1 MRFVNPK
8 NDVAF
13 KKIFGDEN
21 RKEILI
27 SFLNAVL
34 NLQGMHEIAD
44 LTILNPYQAPKLA
57 ELKYTLLD
65 VRAID
70 KRGVTFI
77 VEMQVEQVAGYQKR
91 FLYYGAKAYAG
102 QIERGDDYPKLNQVI
117 FIGILDFIGFE
128 GAEYLSRHLILNQ
141 ATHKQEIDGM
151 EFNFIELPKFTKQE
165 HELTTLLD
173 KWVYFLKYASDLDV
187 IPDSADTT
195 SLKAAYEV
203 AERFRWSKDELE
215 IYDYWGMKAQD
226 ERGIA
231 IAAEERG
238 ERRGEQRGK
247 EIGKEIGRRETQL
260 ATARALL
267 TDGVDRALA
276 AKYSGLSEAELEE
289 LLGVGG

>member
-21 RKEILI
+21 HKEILI

-34 NLQGMHEIAD
+34 NLQGVHEIAD

-57 ELKYTLLD
+57 ELKFTLLD

-117 FIGILDFIGFE
+117 FIGILDFVGFAGE
-128 GAEYLSRHLILNQ
+128 GYLTRHLILNQ
-141 ATHKQEIDGM
+141 ATQKQEIDGI

-165 HELTTLLD
+165 RELTTLLD

-215 IYDYWGMKAQD
+215 IYDYWGIKAQD

-231 IAAEERG
+231 IAA
-238 ERRGEQRGK
+238 EQRGK
-247 EIGKEIGRRETQL
+247 EIGKEIGRREGQL

-267 TDGVDRALA
+267 ADGVEPALVM
-276 AKYSGLSEAELEE
+276 KYSGLNEAELKE
-289 LLGVGG
+289 L

>member
-21 RKEILI
+21 HKEILI

-34 NLQGMHEIAD
+34 NLQGVHEIAD

-117 FIGILDFIGFE
+117 FIGILDFVGFE

-141 ATHKQEIDGM
+141 ATRKQEIDGM

-165 HELTTLLD
+165 QELTTLLD

-215 IYDYWGMKAQD
+215 IYDYWGIKAQD

-238 ERRGEQRGK
+238 EQRGK
-247 EIGKEIGRRETQL
+247 EIGKEIGRMETQL

-267 TDGVDRALA
+267 ADGVERALIM
-276 AKYSGLSEAELEE
+276 KYTGLSEVEL
-289 LLGVGG
+289 GKM

>member
-21 RKEILI
+21 HKEILI

-34 NLQGMHEIAD
+34 NLQGTHEIAD
-44 LTILNPYQAPKLA
+44 LTILNPYQAPKLDV
-57 ELKYTLLD
+57 LKYTVLD
-65 VRAID
+65 VRALD

-117 FIGILDFIGFE
+117 FIGILDFVGFE
-128 GAEYLSRHLILNQ
+128 GENYLTRHLILNQ
-141 ATHKQEIDGM
+141 ETKRQDIDGI

-165 HELTTLLD
+165 HDLTSLLD
-173 KWVYFLKYASDLDV
+173 KWIYFLKHASDLAV
-187 IPDSADTT
+187 IPENVDTS

-203 AERFRWSKDELE
+203 AERFRWTKDELE
-215 IYDYWGMKAQD
+215 IYDYWGIKAQD

-231 IAAEERG
+231 IAAE
-238 ERRGEQRGK
+238 QRGM
-247 EIGKEIGRRETQL
+247 EIGREEGSYAARL
-260 ATARALL
+260 ATARSMRADRIDPATILKYTGL
-267 TDGVDRALA
+267 TQADLA
-276 AKYSGLSEAELEE
+276 DI
-289 LLGVGG
+289 

>member
-1 MRFVNPK
+1 MNREGDTEMRFVNPK

-21 RKEILI
+21 HKEILI

-34 NLQGMHEIAD
+34 NLQGLHEIAD

-57 ELKYTLLD
+57 ELKFTLLD

-117 FIGILDFIGFE
+117 FIGILDFVGFE
-128 GAEYLSRHLILNQ
+128 GEEYLSRHLILNQ
-141 ATHKQEIDGM
+141 ATQKQEIDGI
-151 EFNFIELPKFTKQE
+151 ECNFIELPKFTKQE
-165 HELTTLLD
+165 QELTTLLD

-215 IYDYWGMKAQD
+215 LYDYWGIKAQD

-231 IAAEERG
+231 IAAE
-238 ERRGEQRGK
+238 QR
-247 EIGKEIGRRETQL
+247 GKEIGRRERQL

-267 TDGVDRALA
+267 ADGVEPALVM
-276 AKYSGLSEAELEE
+276 KYSGLNEVELKE
-289 LLGVGG
+289 L

>member
-21 RKEILI
+21 HKEILI

-34 NLQGMHEIAD
+34 NLQGVHEIAD

-117 FIGILDFIGFE
+117 FIGILDFVGFE
-128 GAEYLSRHLILNQ
+128 GEEYLTRHLITNQ
-141 ATHKQEIDGM
+141 VTQKQELDGM

-173 KWVYFLKYASDLDV
+173 KWVYFLKYASDLEV
-187 IPDSADTT
+187 IPDSADTK

-203 AERFRWSKDELE
+203 AERFRWSRYELE
-215 IYDYWGMKAQD
+215 LYDYWGIKAQD

-238 ERRGEQRGK
+238 ERRGK
-247 EIGKEIGRRETQL
+247 EIGKELGRRETQL
-260 ATARALL
+260 ATARVLL
-267 TDGVDRALA
+267 ADGVDRALV
-276 AKYSGLSEAELEE
+276 AKSTGLSEAELDN
-289 LLGVGG
+289 L